1 MLFSLREVV
10 VMWSSKLFLD
20 FSFFDDG
27 IDGHR
32 LSGECGKFKIVNF
45 NMHIFHFITVKN
57 IYCIRDSAVS
67 TAISYYLMTGYFGS
81 DIISGKT
88 PGKWLSG
95 KLLLL
100 ICRIMHIFQFIVV
113 TYTPWANK
121 KHVALYFWPCSR
133 QLLTDFRHS
142 FTATLCGQF
151 ALMWLLHISPH
162 HDCLS
167 TLPCEI

>member
-1 MLFSLREVV
+1 
-10 VMWSSKLFLD
+10 
-20 FSFFDDG
+20 
-27 IDGHR
+27 
-32 LSGECGKFKIVNF
+32 
-45 NMHIFHFITVKN
+45 MHIFHFITVKN

-121 KHVALYFWPCSR
+121 KHVALYF
-133 QLLTDFRHS
+133 
-142 FTATLCGQF
+142 
-151 ALMWLLHISPH
+151 
-162 HDCLS
+162 
-167 TLPCEI
+167 